1 MPTEKKLKIIHTEAS
16 PHWGGQEIR
25 IFEEMKW
32 FREQGHEMI
41 LVAPNNGTLY
51 KRCKEEGFKVIS
63 IYFTKP
69 RTLLNIFRMLWVLW
83 HLKPDVVGTHSSTD
97 SWVGLSASY
106 LLRVAKRVRYRHVS
120 TTVKKNSLNS
130 LQYNYL
136 ANLIITTGDCISA
149 PIADSFGLKPNTI
162 HTIPTGISLNEEIPD
177 KESCRKLLLDELK
190 LSNEKRFIGQVSVL
204 RSWKG
209 LEELIDAYK
218 IVSQNIAS
226 LHLVIVGEGLPMRKV
241 LEDKITQENLESTVH
256 LVGHKENPLPYMRAF
271 DAVIL
276 SSLKNEGI
284 PQALLRAMSLG
295 SCVIGTRVGG
305 IPEIITHEVTGLLAE
320 PGDEKSLAKQ
330 IIKGLGN
337 YELAKRLGEKAELYV
352 RENFNWDMLGTRL
365 LLLMSD

>member
-1 MPTEKKLKIIHTEAS
+1 MSPDKKLKIIHTEAS

-41 LVAPNNGTLY
+41 LVAPDNGTLF
-51 KRCKEEGFKVIS
+51 KRCKEEGFQVIS

-69 RTLLNIFRMLWVLW
+69 RILLNIFKMLSILW
-83 HLKPDVVGTHSSTD
+83 YLKPDAVGTHSSTD
-97 SWVGLSASY
+97 SWAGLSASY
-106 LLRVAKRVRYRHVS
+106 LLRIAKRVRYRHVS
-120 TTVKKNSLNS
+120 TKVKKNLLNG
-130 LQYNYL
+130 LQYKYL

-149 PIADSFGLKPNTI
+149 PISDSFGLRPNTI
-162 HTIPTGISLNEEIPD
+162 HTIPTGISLNEKIPD
-177 KESCRKLLLDELK
+177 KENCRKLLLDELK
-190 LSNEKRFIGQVSVL
+190 LSNESRFIGQVSVL

-218 IVSQNIAS
+218 IVSQNIDS
-226 LHLVIVGEGLPMRKV
+226 LHLVIVGEGAPMRKV
-241 LEDKITQENLESTVH
+241 LEDKIAKENLASTVH

-284 PQALLRAMSLG
+284 PQSLLRAMSLG

-305 IPEIITHEVTGLLAE
+305 IPEIITHEVTGFLAE

-330 IIKGLGN
+330 IKKGLGN
-337 YELAKRLGEKAELYV
+337 HKLAKKLGEKAELYV
-352 RENFNWDMLGTRL
+352 RENFNWDLLGTKL
-365 LLLMSD
+365 LKLMSE